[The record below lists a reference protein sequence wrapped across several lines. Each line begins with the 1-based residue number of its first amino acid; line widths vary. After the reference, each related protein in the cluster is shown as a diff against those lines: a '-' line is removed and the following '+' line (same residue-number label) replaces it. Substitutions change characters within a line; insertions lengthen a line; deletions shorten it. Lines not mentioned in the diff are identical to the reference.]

1 MHNLFDEYRYFPKYP
16 DKPLRTTALLFG
28 ALVQHGLVANITL
41 GMFLRYVLEAL
52 KKPADSKMAKFGAIA
67 LEQFASRLFEWP
79 QYCQHIA
86 AIPHIREIGRGGV
99 TVAGAPV
106 PEVWPHLEAALSGRA
121 PTGAMSAEFLAT
133 DVAGSG
139 APAPAPAPAPSP
151 APAPAPS
158 PHRRPRR
165 ARAGAGGGGAARRAA
180 GRSEGHD
187 GRRRPRPLS
196 AVAGVSADVGAAP
209 PQSALDAI
217 AGMIGGGAQLPPGM
231 GPDAAAA
238 AAAAAAAVQAPPTAT
253 PVPVTQT
260 DIRRRNSTRWR
271 RRSSAAAPAASARSR
286 RSTR

>member
-106 PEVWPHLEAALSGRA
+106 PEVWPHLEAALSGPRA
-121 PTGAMSAEFLAT
+121 DGRDVGRVPRHRRRRLGRARA
-133 DVAGSG
+133 VAG
-139 APAPAPAPAPSP
+139 ARAVA
-151 APAPAPS
+151 
-158 PHRRPRR
+158 RPRAGAV
-165 ARAGAGGGGAARRAA
+165 ARAGARAP
-180 GRSEGHD
+180 RP
-187 GRRRPRPLS
+187 RRRRRWRCR
-196 AVAGVSADVGAAP
+196 
-209 PQSALDAI
+209 
-217 AGMIGGGAQLPPGM
+217 PPGCR
-231 GPDAAAA
+231 
-238 AAAAAAAVQAPPTAT
+238 TL
-253 PVPVTQT
+253 
-260 DIRRRNSTRWR
+260 
-271 RRSSAAAPAASARSR
+271 
-286 RSTR
+286 